1 MISIIDYGLGNVR
14 AFSNIFKMLNIKH
27 EITANFDAIEKSS
40 KLILPGVGS
49 FDWAMHKLTSS
60 GLKELL
66 DKIVVEKKIPILGIC
81 VGMQLMANESDE
93 GELKGLGWIEGKV
106 KKLSSN
112 KKIEIL
118 PHMGWNY
125 VEIEKNNLFKGIED
139 PNFYFLHSYFFDPD
153 SQNVVLGKT
162 SYGEKFASIVN
173 KENIFG
179 IQFHPEKS
187 HDNGICILK
196 NFAEL

>member
-1 MISIIDYGLGNVR
+1 
-14 AFSNIFKMLNIKH
+14 
-27 EITANFDAIEKSS
+27 
-40 KLILPGVGS
+40 
-49 FDWAMHKLTSS
+49 MHKLTSS

-66 DKIVVEKKIPILGIC
+66 DKIVIEKNSNSRNLCRNAING
-81 VGMQLMANESDE
+81 NESDE
-93 GELKGLGWIEGKV
+93 GEMKGLGWIEGKV
-106 KKLSSN
+106 KKLQI
-112 KKIEIL
+112 KRIEIL

-139 PNFYFLHSYFFDPD
+139 PNFYFLHLFFEPE
-153 SQNVVLGKT
+153 SPNVVLGKT
-162 SYGEKFASIVN
+162 SYNEKFASIVN